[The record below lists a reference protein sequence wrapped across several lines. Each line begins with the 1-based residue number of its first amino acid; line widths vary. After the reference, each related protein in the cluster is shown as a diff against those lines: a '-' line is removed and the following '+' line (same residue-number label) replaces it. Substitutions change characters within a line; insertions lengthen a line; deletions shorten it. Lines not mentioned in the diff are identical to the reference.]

1 VDKPTRLW
9 NRNFSILW
17 QAQFVSRLGRQA
29 FSMAMVLWIMQATGS
44 ASLMGVLLA
53 VSSLPGLVLS
63 PIGGAVADR
72 VSRRIII
79 VLSDFLSGLVTLGL
93 GVLLL
98 LYPQNTNAGL
108 VGLFVA
114 SLTLGTLG
122 GFFSP
127 AISAAIPDIVP
138 ATRLPGANS
147 MGQISSQVTLFIGQ
161 GLGGTVFR
169 LIGAPFMFIFNGITF
184 LYSATSGYF
193 VRIPPPARRE
203 PQKLRAV
210 LAGFRTDLAEGLR
223 YIWRNP
229 GLKALVLLSAA
240 SSFFATPFVVL
251 LPFYVEGSLRAPVDW
266 YGFILAAFGVGS
278 LLGFV
283 LAGVASLRGQ
293 KRATVLIVVML
304 LDAVFYGLLA
314 PVRTPVL
321 ALVMATLA
329 GLTGGFVTVNI
340 TTLLQLGT
348 PTEMRGRVFGLLST
362 IAGSVTPIGTG
373 LSGIVADLTGKRI
386 PLIFA
391 LSALALFAIS
401 ALLAANRNI
410 RAFLATDPQPPPQAP
425 PFLES
430 AAPAGHEIK
439 A

>member
-1 VDKPTRLW
+1 MDKPTRLW
-9 NRNFSILW
+9 NRNFAILW

-53 VSSLPGLVLS
+53 VSSLPGLLLS

-72 VSRRIII
+72 VSRRTII
-79 VLSDFLSGLVTLGL
+79 VLSDLLSGVLTLALGL
-93 GVLLL
+93 LLL
-98 LYPQNTNAGL
+98 LYPENTNVGL
-108 VGLFVA
+108 VGLFIV
-114 SLTLGTLG
+114 SLVLGTLG
-122 GFFSP
+122 AFFSP

-138 ATRLPGANS
+138 AHQLPGANS
-147 MGQISSQVTLFIGQ
+147 MGQISAQITLFIGQ
-161 GLGGTVFR
+161 GLGGTLFR
-169 LIGAPFMFIFNGITF
+169 LIGAPFMFIFNGLTF
-184 LYSATSGYF
+184 LYSGSAGYF

-210 LAGFRTDLAEGLR
+210 LAGFRADLAEGLR

-283 LAGVASLRGQ
+283 AAGMARLRGQ
-293 KRATVLIVVML
+293 RRATVLILVML

-314 PVRTPVL
+314 PVRTPIV
-321 ALVMATLA
+321 ALGVAALA
-329 GLTGGFVTVNI
+329 GMSGGFVTVNI

-373 LSGIVADLTGKRI
+373 LSGVVADLTGKRI

-401 ALLAANRNI
+401 AVLAANRDV
-410 RAFLATDPQPPPQAP
+410 RTFLATDPQPEPPAQRFADGG
-425 PFLES
+425 S
-430 AAPAGHEIK
+430 RA
-439 A
+439 